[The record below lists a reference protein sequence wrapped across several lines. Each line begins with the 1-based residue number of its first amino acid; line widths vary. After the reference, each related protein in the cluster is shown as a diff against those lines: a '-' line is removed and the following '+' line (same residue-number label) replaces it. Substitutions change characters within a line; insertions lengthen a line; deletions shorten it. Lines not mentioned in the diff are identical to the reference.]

1 MRVLTF
7 FISFV
12 TICFGAEFNDVFEKA
27 LNRSPNLLAKQEK
40 ILASRQA
47 LKSEVTYKNPI
58 ISIGVDGLS
67 LNKNFFKMDLEPM
80 QTQFIGITQE
90 FETFGKLDLKEA
102 ILKADTLM
110 LEYELED
117 FKLELY
123 KKIALVVEQI
133 STFTTSIELLE
144 QKKFNLEMLLNYY
157 EKSISVEDGFK
168 MSVEVQKN
176 IFVVEDKILELE
188 DRVTSLKNEFK
199 YLTNQDFTQVQK
211 AQIAEEFL
219 QEEIKKSPK
228 YRIFE
233 IKTKQLEIQGRLEDR
248 KKYSNVNLNVSY
260 NRRENFDD
268 YLSVSTSFELPVYG
282 AEEAKV
288 KKAKHLRAESIQ
300 EENNFMQNM
309 TMIFLNNYKRVE
321 YLNAR
326 VQNLDAILQ
335 KYRQLNL
342 YEKSN
347 IRDSA
352 TLDKNI
358 ENENLLL
365 ELEIEKLTYKLDIK
379 TAQLEL
385 FYITKE
391 RIQ

>member
-1 MRVLTF
+1 MLIF
-7 FISFV
+7 FIISTV
-12 TICFGAEFNDVFEKA
+12 CFGEEFNEVFEKA

-40 ILASRQA
+40 ILASHQA

-58 ISIGVDGLS
+58 ISIGVDGIS
-67 LNKNFFKMDLEPM
+67 LNKNFLKMNLEPM

-110 LEYELED
+110 LEYELEEL
-117 FKLELY
+117 KIELY
-123 KKIALVVEQI
+123 KKMALVVEQI

-144 QKKFNLEMLLNYY
+144 QKKINLEMLLNYY

-168 MSVEVQKN
+168 TSVEVQKN

-199 YLTNQDFTQVQK
+199 YLANQDFTQVQK

-219 QEEIKKSPK
+219 QEDIKKSPK
-228 YRIFE
+228 YKIFE
-233 IKTKQLEIQGRLEDR
+233 IKTRQLKLQRTLEER
-248 KKYSNVNLNVSY
+248 KKYSNVNLNISY
-260 NRRENFDD
+260 NRRESFDD
-268 YLSVSTSFELPVYG
+268 YLSVLTSFELPVYG

-288 KKAKHLRAESIQ
+288 KKVKHLRAESIQ

-309 TMIFLNNYKRVE
+309 TMLFLNNYKRAE

-326 VQNLDAILQ
+326 VENLDTILE
-335 KYRQLNL
+335 KYKALTL

-347 IRDSA
+347 IKNSI
-352 TLDKNI
+352 TLEKSI
-358 ENENLLL
+358 ENENLLFD
-365 ELEIEKLTYKLDIK
+365 LEIEKLKYKLDIK
-379 TAQLEL
+379 AAQLEL

-391 RIQ
+391 SL